1 MNITLSNKIILITG
15 GTSRLGRAFAAKAM
29 QAGGRVI
36 FTYYQNQKEAAE
48 LEKKGAEGYPVDL
61 ADTKQIDELAALL
74 RNKIEHL
81 DVLIH
86 NAALIRDHTIQNMSE
101 EDWDSVMAV
110 NLRAPYYLTKKLFPL
125 LFRKKSSRHS
135 EPQRGEESKRDPS
148 ASPQPMTFIKSLM
161 GSQGSPLGQDD
172 VASKI
177 FILTSRAAVTGGFG
191 ISNYAASKAGVI
203 GLVKSLAQE
212 LGKKRILAN
221 AVNPG
226 FMMSPMTENLPEEV
240 IQKNRDLSPLAR
252 FSDPEEVAEFL
263 IYLCSDLMTQ
273 VTGQV
278 LHFESRKI

>member
-1 MNITLSNKIILITG
+1 MITG
-15 GTSRLGRAFAAKAM
+15 GTSRLGRAFVEKAM

-61 ADTKQIDELAALL
+61 ADTKQIDEFAAELK
-74 RNKIEHL
+74 NKIEHL

-86 NAALIRDHTIQNMSE
+86 NAALVRDHTIQNMSE

-135 EPQRGEESKRDPS
+135 EPRRGEESKRDPS
-148 ASPQPMTFIKSLM
+148 ASPQ
-161 GSQGSPLGQDD
+161 DD
-172 VASKI
+172 GAASKI

-212 LGKKRILAN
+212 LGKKRILTN

-226 FMMSPMTENLPEEV
+226 FMMSSMTENLPEEV